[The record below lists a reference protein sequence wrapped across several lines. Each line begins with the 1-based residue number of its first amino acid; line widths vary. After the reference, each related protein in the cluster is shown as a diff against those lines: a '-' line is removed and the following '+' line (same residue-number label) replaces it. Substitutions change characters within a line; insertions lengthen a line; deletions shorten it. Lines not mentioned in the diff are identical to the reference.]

1 MTDNPQAP
9 KTYQEEPE
17 RTGEVGFIIDMILR
31 ESESGYFP
39 LWLPV
44 PEKRETTKDAESS
57 HSNQRNA
64 LLRERNSRR

>member
-1 MTDNPQAP
+1 MTDNPNTP
-9 KTYQEEPE
+9 RTNQERPE

-44 PEKRETTKDAESS
+44 PEKRETTKGVESS
-57 HSNQRNA
+57 QSDQSNA
-64 LLRERNSRR
+64 LLRERNSRK